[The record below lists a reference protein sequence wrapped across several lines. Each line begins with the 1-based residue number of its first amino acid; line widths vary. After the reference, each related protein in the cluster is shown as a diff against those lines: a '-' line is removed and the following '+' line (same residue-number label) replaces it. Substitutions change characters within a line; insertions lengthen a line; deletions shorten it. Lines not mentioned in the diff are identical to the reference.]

1 MFFLLISMETCWWFA
16 NNIVSL
22 QTIILNPFTKTK
34 SMNRKQLLSTLLTI
48 FLTLPL
54 SAQSQSLPYQNPQL
68 KAEQR
73 ADDLLKRLSLE
84 EKVQLMMDVSPAI
97 DRLQIPQFQ
106 WWNEALHGVGRN
118 GYATVFPITM
128 AMAASWDDALLHR
141 VFTAV
146 SDEARVKARQAKESG
161 RIRRYQSLSFWTPN
175 INIFRDPR
183 WGRGQ
188 ETYGEDPYLTA
199 KMGLAVVRGLQ
210 GMTYDGKWIGDYKK
224 LLACAK
230 HFAVHSGPEWNRHT
244 FNIEDLPE
252 RDLWETYLPAF
263 KALVQEG
270 EVAEVMCAYQRIDGQ
285 PCCSQTRY
293 EQQILRDEWGFKG
306 LITSDC
312 GAIRDF
318 LPRWHNTAKDS
329 EEASAQAV
337 LAGTDVE
344 CGSEYKNL
352 PEAVRRGDIK
362 ESDLDR
368 SLRRL
373 LIARFEVGDFD
384 DDKLVEWT
392 KIPSSSVA
400 SKEHKQLALDM
411 ARKSIVLLKNNGV
424 LPLSKT
430 SGILVMGPNAN
441 DSVMQWGNYSG
452 YPTKTITALEG
463 IRQQLGSIPYIPGCD
478 LTRNESVESRFA
490 EIKAPLGNQG
500 MQVTYYNNTD
510 MSGKPVTTV
519 TLTEPIKLSNGG
531 NTVFAPGVN
540 LENFSARLDGTF
552 IPTRDETLI
561 FNISGDDKIRLLVNG
576 DTIVDIWK
584 VRHRIQNGQKELTV
598 KAGQHYRIQID
609 YVQESGYGAL
619 NFDIQ
624 HKSTPTPQELLAQVG
639 DAETIIFIGGIS
651 PRLEGEEMR
660 VSEPGFRG
668 GDRTS
673 IELPQA
679 QRDVLRWLHEAGKKV
694 IFVNCSGGAVAM
706 VPELETCDAILQW
719 WYAGEQGG
727 TALAD
732 VLTGRYNPSG
742 KLPVTFYKSTDDLP
756 DFLDYTMKNRTY
768 RYFTGEPLFPF
779 GHGLSYTTFAF
790 SKPGVKVNDKSVT
803 VTTKVKNTG
812 KLDGTETV
820 QIYFRRTADTEGP
833 QKTLCGYQQVNLKAG
848 ETRTV
853 TITLPRKNLESW
865 DAKSNTMHFIP
876 GQYQLMIGSSSAD
889 ANLLKINTKL

>member
-1 MFFLLISMETCWWFA
+1 
-16 NNIVSL
+16 
-22 QTIILNPFTKTK
+22 
-34 SMNRKQLLSTLLTI
+34 MNRKQLLSTLLTI

-210 GMTYDGKWIGDYKK
+210 GMTYDGKWIGQYKK

-639 DAETIIFIGGIS
+639 DARTIIFIGGIS

-889 ANLLKINTKL
+889 TNLLKINTKL